1 MRRSIRISRLPI
13 AVLAIGLLL
22 AVAPWSRGHAET
34 VLIVIDQVYE
44 YREPSHVAYSE
55 IQDFDLPALA
65 LAEDMLFAAG
75 MDVVYAGD
83 GEPYDAE
90 LVITIRG
97 RALGSSYFEP
107 LKAYLY
113 TGAQLD
119 GAVKLTSSAG
129 ETVRSNF
136 LSETQRQFEL
146 TINLGYEDP
155 RNAPFVK
162 TLEQPG
168 GLVDSLARV
177 FHQVWGLDTLLPS
190 LYEHEPVIRASVAK
204 YLGDV
209 GDPSVTPDLIEVL
222 AYDED
227 ERARWEAA
235 WSLGRLG
242 DEQAI
247 PFLIEALLDGSDD
260 VRWFSSWSLRA
271 MTGESFGPDHEAWTQ
286 WWAGRTSSAEG

>member
-1 MRRSIRISRLPI
+1 MKRSNRPLFLARTVF
-13 AVLAIGLLL
+13 AVVTVL
-22 AVAPWSRGHAET
+22 AVAGWSRAKAET

-44 YREPSHVAYSE
+44 YREPSQITYSA
-55 IQDFDLPALA
+55 IDGFDLPALA

-75 MDVVYAGD
+75 MDVAYSDDD
-83 GEPYDAE
+83 GPYDARLE
-90 LVITIRG
+90 ITIRG

-107 LKAYLY
+107 VKAYLY

-119 GAVKLTSSAG
+119 GTVKLTSGGG

-136 LSETQRQFEL
+136 LSETQRLFEL

-155 RNAPFVK
+155 RNAPFIK
-162 TLEQPG
+162 TLEQSG

-177 FHQVWGLDTLLPS
+177 FHQTWGMEALVPS
-190 LYEHEPVIRASVAK
+190 LYEHEPVIRSSVAK

-209 GDPSVTPDLIEVL
+209 GDPSVTPNLIEVL
-222 AYDED
+222 TYDDD

-247 PFLIEALLDGSDD
+247 PSLIEALQDSSDD

-271 MTGESFGPDHEAWTQ
+271 LTGENFGPDYETWTQ
-286 WWAGRTSSAEG
+286 WWASRDVAAEG